1 MEVTEYLVKALNMG
15 ASDIHITV
23 HRPVTLRLNGNLMA
37 LGDHNLTPEE
47 TQEFAT
53 AISSESQLRE
63 VNDVGESDFSYVIP
77 HISRFR
83 INVYKQRRSFAISAR
98 VIKPELPTIESLGMP
113 EMLKDIALKPRG
125 LFLVTGPTGSGK
137 STTLAAMINHIN
149 NSRSCHILTLENP
162 IEYLFRHN
170 VAMINQREIGDDTRN
185 FASGLRAGL
194 REDPDV
200 IFVGEMRDLETI
212 STAVSAAETGHYV
225 LSTLHTT
232 SAASSVDRIIDS
244 FPPHQQQQ
252 VRIQLS
258 GTLQGILSQQLIPLA
273 DESGRV
279 AAIEMLLVNDAVR
292 NMIREGKTH
301 QIDSVI
307 QTNIKNGMI
316 PMDYSLAELVK
327 KGRITY
333 IDALSRC
340 QNIDMLKRYVQNY

>member
-1 MEVTEYLVKALNMG
+1 
-15 ASDIHITV
+15 
-23 HRPVTLRLNGNLMA
+23 
-37 LGDHNLTPEE
+37 
-47 TQEFAT
+47 
-53 AISSESQLRE
+53 
-63 VNDVGESDFSYVIP
+63 VIP